1 MKNKLYIFFSVVWMV
16 LFSFNKISCAQDA
29 DSLFKPTIF
38 VYSEDDSPVAMD
50 IGGGVG
56 TDNMGLR
63 AGLAVNLDMYHILA
77 GFHYNI
83 SLSYRQI
90 QEKSFILGYRFRTYN
105 YMISA
110 ASGICRQKYKC
121 TSGRSGNCYDFKE
134 ESLNAIPLNFEADW
148 ILTDS
153 FAMGVGFNHVFSKR
167 QNVTAVTF
175 RIKYGAFRNIY

>member
-1 MKNKLYIFFSVVWMV
+1 MKLFIFFVCLWII
-16 LFSFNKISCAQDA
+16 FISFTRIAVSQEA

-56 TDNMGLR
+56 LDNIGVR
-63 AGLAVNLDMYHILA
+63 GGFAINLDMYHILA

-83 SLSYRQI
+83 SLSKHQI
-90 QEKSFILGYRFRTYN
+90 EEKSFILGYRFRTYN

-121 TSGRSGNCYDFKE
+121 NSGLNGNCYNFKE
-134 ESLNAIPLNFEADW
+134 ESLSAMPLNIEADW

-167 QNVTAVTF
+167 QDVTAVTF
-175 RIKYGAFRNIY
+175 RLKFGAFRNIY